1 MIDSNSL
8 TGHHV
13 ARLNSSSKEE
23 FNKWRKEWLVENAK
37 SRQLET
43 YKEMTDCSTNNGFW
57 AWYLEKHND
66 LTRRYNNLY
75 SDITARDCR
84 EMEFSKSNN
93 SSFPT
98 SPGIGDLDRIR
109 QEFIKHDKE
118 AIERITNSLSKIGLS
133 KEAEELA
140 SAKPMEKKTISTLDR
155 FFDSLHEREFNDFQ
169 IIDFYLSLSPEE
181 RISLGCKP

>member
-1 MIDSNSL
+1 MINSNSL
-8 TGHHV
+8 PGHHV

-37 SRQLET
+37 SRQLDV
-43 YKEMTDCSTNNGFW
+43 YKEMTDYKTTNGFW

-84 EMEFSKSNN
+84 EMEPCRPNDSGFAISA
-93 SSFPT
+93 
-98 SPGIGDLDRIR
+98 GGCDLDRIR

-118 AIERITNSLSKIGLS
+118 AIERITTSLSKIGLT
-133 KEAEELA
+133 KEAEELT
-140 SAKPMEKKTISTLDR
+140 SAKPMGKKTISTLDR
-155 FFDSLHEREFNDFQ
+155 FFDSLHEKEFNDFQ

-181 RISLGCKP
+181 RVSLGCKP